1 MTSVAVVGVGDMG
14 SEMIP
19 HLVAARFNVTAY
31 DINRERLKAAATE
44 GARLSNSPAGAARE
58 ADIVL
63 SLVMSADIKSA
74 HLGQDGILAGLRP
87 GAVLVIGSTTTPEIV
102 RDIKNKAPENA
113 YVVDAPIVGGV
124 RYARERSVTF
134 LVGGSQPAVDKAAA
148 VLSALGKVEK
158 VGEFG
163 LGVAYKLI
171 TNVLV
176 MAAEAGLREALD
188 LTDILGGDYA
198 TALRLF
204 GIGPMA
210 AVVSR
215 ALDESNPRPLRAS
228 AEDFDVLMSAINE
241 KSLLPISTAGRNRL
255 WTAVNAKSGYEPMFV
270 DLTRKTTALPQYQKG
285 SRQPRTT

>member
-1 MTSVAVVGVGDMG
+1 MVSVAVVGVGDMG

-19 HLVAARFNVTAY
+19 HLVAAPFDVTAY
-31 DINRERLKAAATE
+31 DVNRGRLEAAVDHGARPSDSPAAAAR
-44 GARLSNSPAGAARE
+44 GANV
-58 ADIVL
+58 VL
-63 SLVMSADIKSA
+63 SLVMSADIESA
-74 HLGQDGILAGLRP
+74 HLGENGILAGLQS
-87 GAVLVIGSTTTPEIV
+87 GAVLVIGSTTTPDMV
-102 RDIKNKAPENA
+102 HGIKKKVPEDA

-124 RYARERSVTF
+124 RYAKEKSVTF
-134 LVGGSQPAVDKAAA
+134 LVGGNQSAVDKADA
-148 VLSALGKVEK
+148 VLSTLGRVER

-163 LGVAYKLI
+163 SGVSYKLI

-188 LTDILGGDYA
+188 LTDILGGDYR

-228 AEDFDVLMSAINE
+228 AEDFDVLLSAVKD
-241 KSLLPISTAGRNRL
+241 KSLLPISAAGRNRL
-255 WTAVNAKSGYEPMFV
+255 WTAVSAKFEYEPMFI
-270 DLTRKTTALPQYQKG
+270 DLTRKTTALRQYQKG
-285 SRQPRTT
+285 IR

>member
-19 HLVAARFNVTAY
+19 HLIAARFNVTAY
-31 DINRERLKAAATE
+31 DINRERLKAAATD
-44 GARLSNSPAGAARE
+44 GATLADSPAEAARE

-74 HLGQDGILAGLRP
+74 HLGQDGILAGLKP
-87 GAVLVIGSTTTPEIV
+87 GAVLVIGSTTTPQIV

-113 YVVDAPIVGGV
+113 YFIDAPIVGGV

-134 LVGGSQPAVDKAAA
+134 LVGGSQPAVDTAAA
-148 VLSALGKVEK
+148 VLSALGKVER

-176 MAAEAGLREALD
+176 MAAEAGLQEALD
-188 LTDILGGDYA
+188 PTDILGGDYA

-228 AEDFDVLMSAINE
+228 AEDFDVLLSAIKE
-241 KSLLPISTAGRNRL
+241 KSLLPISTAGRSRL

-285 SRQPRTT
+285 GR

>member
-1 MTSVAVVGVGDMG
+1 MVSVAVVGVGDMG

-19 HLVAARFNVTAY
+19 HLLAARFDVTAY
-31 DINRERLKAAATE
+31 DVNPGKLQAAVGQGARPSDSPAAAAR
-44 GARLSNSPAGAARE
+44 GA
-58 ADIVL
+58 DVVL
-63 SLVMSADIKSA
+63 SLVMSSDIESA
-74 HLGQDGILAGLRP
+74 HLGENGILAGLKP
-87 GAVLVIGSTTTPEIV
+87 EAVLAIGSTTTPDIV
-102 RDIKNKAPENA
+102 HGVKNKAPQNV

-134 LVGGSQPAVDKAAA
+134 LVGGSQPGVDKAEV
-148 VLSALGKVEK
+148 VLSVLGKVEK

-163 LGVAYKLI
+163 SGVSYKLI

-188 LTDILGGDYA
+188 LTDILGGNYE

-204 GIGPMA
+204 RIGPMA

-228 AEDFDVLMSAINE
+228 AEDFDVLLSAIE
-241 KSLLPISTAGRNRL
+241 DSSLLPISTAGRNRL
-255 WTAVNAKSGYEPMFV
+255 WAAVSAKSGYEPLFV
-270 DLTRKTTALPQYQKG
+270 DLTRKTTALRQYQEG
-285 SRQPRTT
+285 SRQRER

>member
-1 MTSVAVVGVGDMG
+1 
-14 SEMIP
+14 
-19 HLVAARFNVTAY
+19 
-31 DINRERLKAAATE
+31 
-44 GARLSNSPAGAARE
+44 
-58 ADIVL
+58 
-63 SLVMSADIKSA
+63 MSADIKSA

-102 RDIKNKAPENA
+102 RDIKSKAPENA
-113 YVVDAPIVGGV
+113 YVIDAPIVGGV

-163 LGVAYKLI
+163 LGAAYKLI

-228 AEDFDVLMSAINE
+228 AEDFDVLLSTIRE
-241 KSLLPISTAGRNRL
+241 KSLLPISAAGKNRL

-285 SRQPRTT
+285 GR